1 MSFEDKISAPAGK
14 SRTDEVGDAARWRGQ
29 CVDCYAQIEFLV
41 GTALRELRSTG
52 HKAPSQPLF
61 TYRTKIAALRDAVG
75 EDGFIAY
82 AQLFRTLDQLHA
94 ACDRR
99 NLIVHSTG
107 SVSRTPAGDWIW
119 MGCYLP
125 ADKETEI
132 VAEAIT
138 LSEANRLEIDLR
150 RTIQSLTSQLS
161 CLRKKAVTK

>member
-1 MSFEDKISAPAGK
+1 MSFEDKISAAVGTC
-14 SRTDEVGDAARWRGQ
+14 RTDEAVDAARWRGQ

-41 GTALRELRSTG
+41 GTALRELWSIG
-52 HKAPSQPLF
+52 HRAPSQPLF
-61 TYRTKIAALRDAVG
+61 TYRTKIAALREAVG
-75 EDGFIAY
+75 EDGFISY

-99 NLIVHSTG
+99 NLIVHSSGT
-107 SVSRTPAGDWIW
+107 VSRTPAGDWVW

-125 ADKETEI
+125 ADRQTEI

-138 LSEANRLEIDLR
+138 RSEADRLEVDLR
-150 RTIQSLTSQLS
+150 RTIQTLTSQLT

>member
-1 MSFEDKISAPAGK
+1 MSFEDKISAAVGT
-14 SRTDEVGDAARWRGQ
+14 SRTDEVIVAARWRGQ

-41 GTALRELRSTG
+41 GTALRELWSIG

-75 EDGFIAY
+75 EDGFTKY

-94 ACDRR
+94 ACDLR
-99 NLIVHSTG
+99 NLIVHSSGT
-107 SVSRTPAGDWIW
+107 VSKTPAGDWVW
-119 MGCYLP
+119 TGCYLP
-125 ADKETEI
+125 ADKEAE
-132 VAEAIT
+132 VVVEAIT
-138 LSEANRLEIDLR
+138 RSDAERLEADLR

>member
-1 MSFEDKISAPAGK
+1 MSFEDKISAAVGA
-14 SRTDEVGDAARWRGQ
+14 SRTDEVIDAARWRGQ

-41 GTALRELRSTG
+41 GTALRELWNNG

-61 TYRTKIAALRDAVG
+61 TYRTKIAALREAVG
-75 EDGFIAY
+75 EEGFIKY

-99 NLIVHSTG
+99 NLIVHSSGT
-107 SVSRTPAGDWIW
+107 VSRTPSGDWVW
-119 MGCYLP
+119 TGCYLP
-125 ADKETEI
+125 ADKETEL
-132 VAEAIT
+132 VVEAIT
-138 LSEANRLEIDLR
+138 RFEAERLETDLR